1 MAFRRNVRRGSKGR
15 VRRLPKFHGWLPW
28 WTLATLDLLSHC
40 EFLCVRQ
47 YNFSNYSA
55 ALAGRGEARQ
65 WSVIIRRRLHWQL
78 FHSIEQRRGIYRADV
93 LPLSAS
99 IFPASHRGKIEQS
112 PCFLRRCGIIARV
125 FFHYLSRLRARQN
138 DDNRPLDSVSSIV
151 LCRRDINALTRIV
164 GDDFH

>member
-1 MAFRRNVRRGSKGR
+1 MCGNITFLIT
-15 VRRLPKFHGWLPW
+15 RRL
-28 WTLATLDLLSHC
+28 S
-40 EFLCVRQ
+40 
-47 YNFSNYSA
+47 
-55 ALAGRGEARQ
+55 GRGETRQ

-125 FFHYLSRLRARQN
+125 FFHSLALSR
-138 DDNRPLDSVSSIV
+138 DNRPLVQSIPSSSVVVILTTTKEALWRGSFETIFTKLDSEEQLPSSRFLLRLLEKYTV
-151 LCRRDINALTRIV
+151 TK
-164 GDDFH
+164 F